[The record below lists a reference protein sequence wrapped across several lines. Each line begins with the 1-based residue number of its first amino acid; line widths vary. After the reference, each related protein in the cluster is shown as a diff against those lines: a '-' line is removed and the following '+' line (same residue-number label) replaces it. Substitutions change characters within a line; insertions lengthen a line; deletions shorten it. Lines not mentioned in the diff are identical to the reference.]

1 MDDFLYKLIEW
12 LEGEKYTCVD
22 ENSQTMTEQEEI
34 KYKYE
39 LATNIIINKTIKQI
53 HSLLNNNTPVLI
65 SITHFKEMEKDRD
78 RFYNMY
84 HKLSKEYRDYTLDA
98 NKRVNRLLEEHE
110 FLMTLC
116 LRYEKE
122 NEELKKKI
130 DCMQ

>member
-1 MDDFLYKLIEW
+1 MNNLLYELIEW

-22 ENSQTMTEQEEI
+22 ENSTIMTEQEEI

-39 LATNIIINKTIKQI
+39 LATNIMINRAIKQI
-53 HSLLNNNTPVLI
+53 HLLLKNHTPE
-65 SITHFKEMEKDRD
+65 SIHINDFTEMEKDRD

-84 HKLSKEYRDYTLDA
+84 HELLKEYRNYQSDA
-98 NKRVNRLLEEHE
+98 NKRVNRLLEENK